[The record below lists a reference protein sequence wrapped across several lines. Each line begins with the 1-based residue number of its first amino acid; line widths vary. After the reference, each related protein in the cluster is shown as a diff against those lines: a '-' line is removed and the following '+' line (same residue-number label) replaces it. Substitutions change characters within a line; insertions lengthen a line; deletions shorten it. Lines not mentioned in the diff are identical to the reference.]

1 MSKVISAISGAPSMN
16 KEEVNK
22 FLESKLLLQ
31 IGTIDEEGDPYI
43 HLVWFDYDRD
53 REKLLVITSKI
64 TKKVK
69 NLKSNQMFIFP
80 QMMKILHSRE

>member
-1 MSKVISAISGAPSMN
+1 MSKIISAISGAPSMN

-31 IGTIDEEGDPYI
+31 IGTIDDEGDPNI
-43 HLVWFDYDRD
+43 HPVWFDYDVD
-53 REKLLVITSKI
+53 REKLLVITPKI

-69 NLKSNQMFIFP
+69 NLRVW
-80 QMMKILHSRE
+80 ILLIENLLQLP